1 MINKDLTYK
10 DMLFIINDILRV
22 ENNTYKC
29 EIILIPKSLFL
40 SRIENQIFL

>member
-29 EIILIPKSLFL
+29 EIILIPKSLLL